1 MSEGPATPFDQAAA
15 KSALVGAASGAASC
29 KQEGGPTGT
38 GRALVTF
45 APSGRVTKAE
55 ITGDFAGTGV
65 GGCVARLFRAARV
78 PKFTGEPTTVS
89 KNFTIE

>member
-1 MSEGPATPFDQAAA
+1 YNTRLIE
-15 KSALVGAASGAASC
+15 SAPTGESTGWGVGC
-29 KQEGGPTGT
+29 KKEGGPTGT

-55 ITGDFAGTGV
+55 ITGDFAGTSV

-78 PKFTGEPTTVS
+78 PKFSGDPTTVS
-89 KNFTIE
+89 KNFTID